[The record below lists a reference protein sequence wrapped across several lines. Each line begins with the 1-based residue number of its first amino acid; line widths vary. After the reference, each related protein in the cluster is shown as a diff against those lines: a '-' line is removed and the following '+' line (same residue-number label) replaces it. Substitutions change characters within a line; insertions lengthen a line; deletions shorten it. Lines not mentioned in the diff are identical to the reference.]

1 MHLLYYEIDIFA
13 RKSSAVF
20 PYCGKFSPFLPFL
33 SFLSCFPLLI
43 FLKNSRIMNKKFFQ
57 KELFMKK
64 IKTTLAAFLAALTL
78 LPLAACGNDLPE
90 TDQGDSSSASTPLP
104 PAEEP
109 EIDEEENNPSEEE
122 TTPEKEPEPVPAVDE
137 YFRCTADNVNLRAG
151 AGTSYAIVGSAE
163 KNTSY
168 AIIGKTGNWY
178 KTYYRGKIA
187 YFYAEYAAVFSIEQS
202 ENERVEEVLDYAYAT
217 IGVPYVYGAVRL
229 HDGKGNF
236 LKGFTAQKFD
246 CSSLVQ
252 YAFYYGADELLDV
265 TTRTQFVQGEKIKKS
280 ELSRGDCMYFTNDER
295 RNRTGIERVGHVAI
309 YLGNDYILHT
319 ASDYARIEK
328 MTAKRWNYYIEARRF
343 T

>member
-1 MHLLYYEIDIFA
+1 
-13 RKSSAVF
+13 
-20 PYCGKFSPFLPFL
+20 
-33 SFLSCFPLLI
+33 
-43 FLKNSRIMNKKFFQ
+43 
-57 KELFMKK
+57 MKK

-78 LPLAACGNDLPE
+78 LPLAACGGDLPE
-90 TDQGDSSSASTPLP
+90 PETGSGSSASESLPPESSPLP
-104 PAEEP
+104 
-109 EIDEEENNPSEEE
+109 
-122 TTPEKEPEPVPAVDE
+122 EPEPTPKPEPTPEPEPAPAVDE

-151 AGTSYAIVGSAE
+151 AGTSYAVLGAAE
-163 KNTSY
+163 KGTVY

-178 KTYYRGKIA
+178 KTYYRGKTA

-202 ENERVEEVLDYAYAT
+202 ENEEVEEVLDYAYTT

-265 TTRTQFVQGEKIKKS
+265 TTRTQVVQGEKVKKS
-280 ELSRGDCMYFTNDER
+280 ELSRGDCIYFTNDER
-295 RNRTGIERVGHVAI
+295 RYKTGIERVGHVAI

-328 MTAKRWNYYIEARRF
+328 MSAKRWSYYIEARRF